1 MSANQASTIA
11 LLLVKIRRCAL
22 HKLLEPAPLLQ
33 CHRAHQEPSRLL
45 LPPSHQLGDLPKP
58 KEQYHLQCRHS
69 RPQVSKV
76 MMDMILIV
84 TLLQLRRLARRL
96 QLPSKLLKL
105 LQYLLQ
111 FLPILP
117 AYHRQP
123 TTMKRRRGRRGKK
136 KRKRKKKKKK
146 KKKKKN
152 SMPSLQCEV
161 LQTGRHHLFHHKR
174 RLTNAPHHHL
184 LLPRLHPALLRQSP
198 RSRREVCH
206 GSRQTS
212 ANDR

>member
-11 LLLVKIRRCAL
+11 LLPVKIRRCAL
-22 HKLLEPAPLLQ
+22 HKLPEPAPLLQ
-33 CHRAHQEPSRLL
+33 CHRAHQEPYRLL
-45 LPPSHQLGDLPKP
+45 PPPSHQLGDLPIP
-58 KEQYHLQCRHS
+58 KEQYHLQCHHS

-84 TLLQLRRLARRL
+84 TLLQLRRLAPRL
-96 QLPSKLLKL
+96 QLPSKLFKL
-105 LQYLLQ
+105 LQCLLQ

-146 KKKKKN
+146 KKN

-161 LQTGRHHLFHHKR
+161 LQTGRHHLCHLKR

-184 LLPRLHPALLRQSP
+184 LPRLHPVLLRQPP